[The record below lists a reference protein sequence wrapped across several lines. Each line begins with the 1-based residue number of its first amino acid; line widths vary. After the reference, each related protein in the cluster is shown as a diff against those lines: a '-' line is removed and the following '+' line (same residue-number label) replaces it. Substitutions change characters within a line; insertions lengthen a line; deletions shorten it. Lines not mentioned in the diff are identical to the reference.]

1 MEGDFREYIDSQRD
15 KINQVLRNFYKTTII
30 SEEETSLRKFLRD
43 SEDFIL
49 QGGRRLH
56 PITMIE
62 TFQGLAPEKMLLDF
76 KEDIYDVCIAPELMH
91 ISSLMIDDLVDDEKR
106 RRGKKTFHLYIS
118 EQGEGDSAQLEAY
131 QKASAIYG
139 GNLTALFGSRIITNS
154 NFDDKKK
161 AQALEF
167 YLNGLSGVT
176 RGHLLD
182 EYYKYQVP
190 LNQITLENYLILT
203 EKRSKQM
210 ETAVG
215 LGAIFGNARKSQIN
229 PLIKAMNRI
238 GIIEQMKND
247 YFGSFG
253 DPALQSIDSDI
264 TSGQATV
271 LNVLAYQQ
279 GNKEQKKVLSSTLG
293 NLNATPDQIDNIRII
308 YKDTGAIEFIKM
320 YANSLKNDIFNL
332 MHSIYPG
339 LRKSAMD
346 YFLELLQ
353 YLTDFGNN

>member
-1 MEGDFREYIDSQRD
+1 MEGDFLTYINNQQD
-15 KINQVLRNFYKTTII
+15 KINQILRNFYKTTIY
-30 SEEETSLRKFLRD
+30 SEEEASLRKFLRG
-43 SEDFIL
+43 SEEFIL

-62 TFQGLAPEKMLLDF
+62 TFQGLAPEKMIFDF
-76 KEDIYDVCIAPELMH
+76 QDEIYDVSIATELMH
-91 ISSLMIDDLVDDEKR
+91 ISSLMIDDLVDNEKR

-118 EQGEGDSAQLEAY
+118 EQGKGEDTQLNAY
-131 QKASAIYG
+131 QMASAIYG

-154 NFDDKKK
+154 NFDAKKK
-161 AQALEF
+161 ASALDV
-167 YLNGLSGVT
+167 YLNGLAGVT

-190 LNQITLENYLILT
+190 LNQITLENYLILAD
-203 EKRSKQM
+203 KRSKQIQ
-210 ETAVG
+210 TAVG

-229 PLIKAMNRI
+229 PLVKAMNRI

-247 YFGSFG
+247 YLGSFG
-253 DPALQSIDSDI
+253 DPTLQSIDSDI

-279 GNKEQKKVLSSTLG
+279 GNKDQKKALSSTLG
-293 NLNATPDQIDNIRII
+293 NINATPEQIEHIKEI

-346 YFLELLQ
+346 YFIELLK
-353 YLTDFGNN
+353 YLTSWDED